1 MDLKARIFAFREDRE
16 KAAAERTLLTEALEY
31 VKAYSEE
38 DNFVFT
44 GLDATDPTAAGA
56 EIDTRI
62 EKLAEENKRLE
73 AEAKAIAE
81 AQAEEEQRVTTAAAT
96 LGGIKLPDSPADTP
110 LPPVL
115 YGGSMYDA
123 PKQGIGAWLVD
134 QTGGDINK
142 LIGANPITIPLNEVA
157 LGHATNPETGKP
169 IIQADVGT
177 SQISTLR
184 QQLEGLSPFAAA
196 NYFSDM
202 LVTKN
207 SDGRGLQWNEDDYSK
222 TFTEPSSGEITTAA
236 EQDPGTLS
244 RQMTPD
250 DGRLF
255 TDVSKRSIRMRSEWR
270 NFIEGKLDE
279 AYKRHHSTHALN
291 LGTNVNTVVGVAAYQ
306 FVQNNW
312 NATGSNKRNHP
323 FADNAVLRNGIQA
336 EFFNGGGSSSTTATE
351 NSGFISA
358 VHDIIDNIYNRSP
371 NSPKVM
377 AISRKRYGTWRRTTG
392 SATSDAA
399 QLAGGL
405 PGDIEGIPMIPID
418 IGFPTETT
426 TNNAYSPVAVIASF
440 NGEES
445 WIDLSHAEVI
455 VKDLPET
462 GQVRIIIDQTYG
474 YVWHNSYDYGIIYYK
489 KVS

>member
-16 KAAAERTLLTEALEY
+16 KAAKERTLLTAALEY
-31 VKAYSEE
+31 VKDYSEE

-44 GLDATDPTAAGA
+44 GLDATDPTAAA
-56 EIDTRI
+56 TEIDTRI
-62 EKLAEENKRLE
+62 EALAAENKRLE
-73 AEAKAIAE
+73 EEAKAIAE
-81 AQAEEEQRVTTAAAT
+81 AQAEEEQRLTTAAAT
-96 LGGIKLPDSPADTP
+96 LGGMKLPDAPEDKP
-110 LPPVL
+110 LPAML
-115 YGGSMYDA
+115 YSGSQYDA
-123 PKQGIGAWLVD
+123 PKKGIGAWLVEE
-134 QTGGDINK
+134 TGGDINK
-142 LIGANPITIPLNEVA
+142 LIGANPIAIPLNEVA
-157 LGHATNPETGKP
+157 LGHAVNPETGKP

-184 QQLEGLSPFAAA
+184 QQLEGISPFAAA

-207 SDGRGLQWNEDDYSK
+207 SDGRGLQWNEDNYAKAFS
-222 TFTEPSSGEITTAA
+222 EPSTGEVTTAV
-236 EQDPGTLS
+236 EQDPSLLT

-270 NFIEGKLDE
+270 NYIEGKLDE
-279 AYKRHHSTHALN
+279 AFKRHHSTHALDQGDDIN
-291 LGTNVNTVVGVAAYQ
+291 GVVGVANFAFTVGNY
-306 FVQNNW
+306 NKTNTKRSNPW
-312 NATGSNKRNHP
+312 GSEATH
-323 FADNAVLRNGIQA
+323 RNGIML
-336 EFFNGGGSSSTTATE
+336 ERFSGGGSSSTTATE

-358 VHDIIDNIYNRSP
+358 VHTILDEIYTRSP

-377 AISRKRYGTWRRTTG
+377 AISRKRYGMWRRTTG
-392 SATSDAA
+392 NATSDAA

-405 PGDIEGIPMIPID
+405 PMDIEGIPMIPID

-426 TNNAYSPVAVIASF
+426 TNNDYSPVAIIASF

-445 WIDLSHAEVI
+445 WIDMSHAEVI

-474 YVWHNSYDYGIIYYK
+474 YVWHNAYDYGIVYFRKI
-489 KVS
+489 S